1 MTKMELASTLGGCPG
16 AWQNFILWLQRDSN
30 NFYQDV
36 AMNIIQQ
43 ELKKFNAEY
52 HYVSHDSRMF
62 NPPDYISFDTEQDY
76 TWFTL
81 RWS

>member
-1 MTKMELASTLGGCPG
+1 MKMELAFGLDGCPL
-16 AWQNFILWLQRDSN
+16 AWQNFITWLQKESN
-30 NFYQDV
+30 NFHRDV
-36 AMNIIQQ
+36 AMNIIQR

-52 HYVSHDSRMF
+52 IEHHPEYYV
-62 NPPDYISFDTEQDY
+62 SFDTEQDY